1 VGQDNPA
8 RRERAAGL
16 QEHEHKVLLLGR
28 RQRSGGPQK
37 RDHDPFMEH
46 HPQRWKSTKDH
57 VSRKTH
63 VCLPRQLHNIPGHVA
78 E

>member
-1 VGQDNPA
+1 MYVFECWSFFFAGSFVGQDNPA

-46 HPQRWKSTKDH
+46 HPQRWKSTK
-57 VSRKTH
+57 VQG
-63 VCLPRQLHNIPGHVA
+63 VN
-78 E
+78 